1 MSQQDSSRFVI
12 LSFTFSVVLIYL
24 AITSAMEKSKLKVKA
39 QAVVTDSP
47 APSFPVPTIPK
58 TRTDETNG

>member
-1 MSQQDSSRFVI
+1 
-12 LSFTFSVVLIYL
+12 
-24 AITSAMEKSKLKVKA
+24 MEKSKAKVKA

-58 TRTDETNG
+58 TRTDEING